1 MLADAYL
8 AAGSLIDCE
17 AKFAFAWGVLLQMA
31 DDLDDLSLDRQ
42 HGFLNLFSQA
52 AEREPLD
59 GLTNRTL
66 NFGQSVMQL
75 MDVLPNGSAAFKEL
89 LRKNSRS
96 LLIRAAAQSDDL
108 YTEEYLA
115 ELETYS
121 PLRFRFLKERY
132 QQFANSAMS
141 YAKFFEA
148 VLLSEDD
155 EPQFPALL

>member
-1 MLADAYL
+1 MLTF

-66 NFGQSVMQL
+66 NFVQ
-75 MDVLPNGSAAFKEL
+75 A
-89 LRKNSRS
+89 
-96 LLIRAAAQSDDL
+96 
-108 YTEEYLA
+108 
-115 ELETYS
+115 
-121 PLRFRFLKERY
+121 
-132 QQFANSAMS
+132 
-141 YAKFFEA
+141 
-148 VLLSEDD
+148 
-155 EPQFPALL
+155 